1 MNKRF
6 KLAAFLAVAAIVAG
20 LSGGAGATNA
30 PTRPASAGSKG
41 VARSAAST
49 AAAQRGLLL
58 RQANLETVAGAKRYL
73 RAIGVDPRGVVI
85 QRGPRNYAGPS
96 CPGTRWTCTSTAHP
110 VVQLATTGGKNTFLC
125 TTGRCVVVQ
134 RTVKATSR
142 NAGRTL
148 AVATATNT
156 ARCVRTTGVTQSC
169 SISQGN
175 ANSDDNNEAIVYES
189 ATKASGLM
197 QTASSTASITQTAR
211 GGANRA
217 CVYQAINIDGSTT
230 TAAKKG
236 MPVTVTLN
244 ATQTVSITQDSA
256 SGGNTVQKAAAS
268 GSSANCDSGPLT
280 QAQTLSST
288 ATGSARIDQNEN
300 AGATGPNVS
309 LDIEQNQGTGF
320 GSATGP
326 NNAAFSQ
333 TNTLSAIANTPTGPV
348 NQTQSSPN
356 GGILAKINQFS
367 HGISRADAAQQETQ
381 CLHAQTS
388 GATTC
393 TAGTPPAYS
402 LTQTQFG
409 PIGAGGKRSRKA
421 GRTLAKVGK
430 GGICPPDCSTQAGN
444 PNNTFLVSQSSTQ
457 NNDTGQNQTNE
468 VQGDCR
474 TSGSCTVNQATTVQN
489 RTTTNSQT
497 APTVS
502 TSTTCTGSTCTTTPP
517 IVFDGSPGTNAPPA
531 TLGPY
536 TMTAFG
542 LDPQPLN
549 DGTVSGVSD
558 PAGTLSF
565 SPPLNHSRVGNGW
578 ATWSH
583 GYTGDVYWT
592 STGSTITITLPGGTR
607 AFYLYAEPNAFALFN
622 VTATAQDGTTSG
634 PVAVQGDSGAAYFGF
649 YATGT
654 PNIATI
660 TVTTTDT
667 TGLGVGEFGI
677 SPTSPPPPI
686 G

>member
-1 MNKRF
+1 MNRWIKP
-6 KLAAFLAVAAIVAG
+6 AAVLAVAAIVAG

-30 PTRPASAGSKG
+30 PARAASAGSKG

-49 AAAQRGLLL
+49 AAAQRGVLL

-85 QRGPRNYAGPS
+85 QRGHRNYAGPS

-110 VVQLATTGGKNTFLC
+110 VVQLATAGGKNTFLC

-148 AVATATNT
+148 AVATVTNT

-175 ANSDDNNEAIVYES
+175 ANSDDTNEAIVYES
-189 ATKASGLM
+189 ATKASGLT

-217 CVYQAINIDGSTT
+217 CVYQAINIDGST
-230 TAAKKG
+230 AIAKKG

-300 AGATGPNVS
+300 AGATGPNVA
-309 LDIEQNQGTGF
+309 LDIEQNQGT

-333 TNTLSAIANTPTGPV
+333 TSTLSAIANTPTGPV
-348 NQTQSSPN
+348 NQTQSSLS
-356 GGILAKINQFS
+356 GGIQAKINQFS
-367 HGISRADAAQQETQ
+367 HGVSRADAFQQETQ
-381 CLHAQTS
+381 CLHAQAS

-393 TAGTPPAYS
+393 TAGTPPGYS

-409 PIGAGGKRSRKA
+409 PARTGGDSHAASGSRHLS
-421 GRTLAKVGK
+421 RVSK
-430 GGICPPDCSTQAGN
+430 GPCCSTQTDN
-444 PNNTFLVSQSSTQ
+444 PNNVFTVVQTSKQD
-457 NNDTGQNQTNE
+457 NDTGQNQTNN
-468 VQGDCR
+468 VSGDCV
-474 TSGSCTVNQATTVQN
+474 TSGGCTVNQTVDPN
-489 RTTTNSQT
+489 GPPTTNIQT
-497 APTVS
+497 GSTVA
-502 TSTTCTGSTCTTTPP
+502 TEINCTGGTCTTTPP
-517 IVFDGSPGTNAPPA
+517 IIFDGSPGTNAPPS

-542 LDPQPLN
+542 RDPQPT
-549 DGTVSGVSD
+549 GTTVTGVTD
-558 PAGTLSF
+558 PAGTLTF
-565 SPPLNHSRVGNGW
+565 SQPLVHSTVGNGW

-583 GYTGDVYWT
+583 GYTGDVY
-592 STGSTITITLPGGTR
+592 SNFDGSPITITLPSGTR
-607 AFYLYAEPNAFALFN
+607 AFYLYAEPNTFDLFD
-622 VTATAQDGTTSG
+622 VTATADDGTTSG
-634 PVAVQGDSGAAYFGF
+634 PVQVQGNSGAQYFGF

-654 PNIATI
+654 PNLAFI
-660 TVTTTDT
+660 TVSTTDT
-667 TGLGVGEFGI
+667 SGLGIGEFGI
-677 SPTSPPPPI
+677 SPTSPPSP
-686 G
+686 

>member
-1 MNKRF
+1 MNRWIKP
-6 KLAAFLAVAAIVAG
+6 AAVLAVAAIVAG

-30 PTRPASAGSKG
+30 PTRAASAGSKG

-58 RQANLETVAGAKRYL
+58 GQANLETVAGAKRYL
-73 RAIGVDPRGVVI
+73 RAIGVNPKGVVI
-85 QRGPRNYAGPS
+85 QRGVHNYAGPN
-96 CPGTRWTCTSTAHP
+96 CPGAGWSCTSTAHP
-110 VVQLATTGGKNTFLC
+110 VVQVARRGGKNRFLC
-125 TTGRCVVVQ
+125 TTGSCAVVQ
-134 RTVKATSR
+134 ATMSANKARS
-142 NAGRTL
+142 L
-148 AVATATNT
+148 TAALVTNT
-156 ARCVRTTGVTQSC
+156 AKCIKTTGVTQAC
-169 SISQGN
+169 SISQTN
-175 ANSDDNNEAIVYES
+175 ATADNVAIVVEITS
-189 ATKASGLM
+189 KTSGLT
-197 QTASSTASITQTAR
+197 QTASHTAQITQQAT
-211 GGANRA
+211 GASNSNTA
-217 CVYQAINIDGSTT
+217 CVLQDVAVDGTT
-230 TAAKKG
+230 NAAAKKG
-236 MPVTVTLN
+236 APVTVTLN
-244 ATQTVSITQDSA
+244 AHGSISVVQDA
-256 SGGNTVQKAAAS
+256 HGGPNTVKGSTAAGDCAVNS
-268 GSSANCDSGPLT
+268 LT
-280 QAQTLSST
+280 QKQTLTSN
-288 ATGSARIDQNEN
+288 ATGSASVVQNQN
-300 AGATGPNVS
+300 ATDTGANVL
-309 LDIEQNQGTGF
+309 LDIEQNQGAGFF
-320 GSATGP
+320 GSATGS

-333 TNTLSAIANTPTGPV
+333 TSTLSAIANTQAGPV
-348 NQTQSSPN
+348 NQTQSSPS

-367 HGISRADAAQQETQ
+367 HDVSTANADQKETQ
-381 CLHAQTS
+381 CLHAQTA

-393 TAGTPPAYS
+393 TSGTPPRYS

-409 PIGAGGKRSRKA
+409 PIGAGGKRSRNA

-430 GGICPPDCSTQAGN
+430 GGICPPDCSTQADN
-444 PNNTFLVSQSSTQ
+444 PGNTFLVNQTSTQ
-457 NNDTGQNQTNE
+457 SNDTGQNQTND

-474 TSGSCTVNQATTVQN
+474 TSGPGCSVNQTTTVQN
-489 RTTTNSQT
+489 QTTTNSQT
-497 APTVS
+497 AQTVS
-502 TSTTCTGSTCTTTPP
+502 TSITCTGSSCTTTAP
-517 IVFDGSPGTNAPPA
+517 IIFDGSPGANAPPA

-536 TMTAFG
+536 AMTKFG
-542 LDPQPLN
+542 PDPQPLN

-592 STGSTITITLPGGTR
+592 STGSTIMITLPAGTR

-634 PVAVQGDSGAAYFGF
+634 PVAVQGNGGAAYFGF

>member
-1 MNKRF
+1 MNRWIKP
-6 KLAAFLAVAAIVAG
+6 AAVLAVAAIVAG
-20 LSGGAGATNA
+20 LTGGAGATNA
-30 PTRPASAGSKG
+30 PTSGASAGSKG
-41 VARSAAST
+41 VAST
-49 AAAQRGLLL
+49 AAARREALL

-96 CPGTRWTCTSTAHP
+96 CPGARWTCTSTAHP
-110 VVQLATTGGKNTFLC
+110 VVQLGTAGGKNAFLC

-134 RTVKATSR
+134 RTVRATSS
-142 NAGRTL
+142 NGGRAL

-156 ARCVRTTGVTQSC
+156 ARCVRTTGLTQSC

-175 ANSDDNNEAIVYES
+175 ANSNDNNEAIVYMS
-189 ATKASGLM
+189 ATKASGLT
-197 QTASSTASITQTAR
+197 QTGSSTASITQTAR
-211 GGANRA
+211 GGANTA
-217 CVYQAINIDGSTT
+217 CVYQEIKIDGST
-230 TAAKKG
+230 APDKKG
-236 MPVTVTLN
+236 VPVTVTLN
-244 ATQTVSITQDSA
+244 ATQSVSITQNSA

-268 GSSANCDSGPLT
+268 GSSANCVSGPLT
-280 QAQTLSST
+280 QNQTLSSN
-288 ATGSARIDQNEN
+288 ATGSARIDQNLN

-320 GSATGP
+320 FGSASGP

-333 TNTLSAIANTPTGPV
+333 TNSLSAIANTQTGPV
-348 NQTQSSPN
+348 AQTQSSPS

-367 HGISRADAAQQETQ
+367 HGVSTAKADQKETQ
-381 CLHAQTS
+381 CEHAATS

-393 TAGTPPAYS
+393 TAGTSPRYS
-402 LTQTQFG
+402 LTQKQFG
-409 PIGAGGKRSRKA
+409 PIGAGGGRPKRA

-430 GGICPPDCSTQAGN
+430 GGICPPDCSTQADN
-444 PNNTFLVSQSSTQ
+444 PGNTFLVNQSSTQ
-457 NNDTGQNQTNE
+457 SNDTGQNQTND

-474 TSGSCTVNQATTVQN
+474 TSGGCTVNQTTTVQN
-489 RTTTNSQT
+489 QTTTNSQT
-497 APTVS
+497 AQTVS
-502 TSTTCTGSTCTTTPP
+502 TSITCTGSSCTTTAP

-542 LDPQPLN
+542 RDPQPVN

-565 SPPLNHSRVGNGW
+565 SPPLNHSTVGNGW

-592 STGSTITITLPGGTR
+592 NTGSTITITLPGGTR
-607 AFYLYAEPNAFALFN
+607 AFYLYAEPNTLALFN

-634 PVAVQGDSGAAYFGF
+634 PVAVQGDGGGAYFGF

-667 TGLGVGEFGI
+667 AGLGVGEFGI
-677 SPTSPPPPI
+677 SPAATPPPI